1 MFNARAM
8 VVTIGL
14 VAFLLGLA
22 TGYTALAADP
32 PEPENLP
39 AAFVATGTG
48 AVITL
53 LGLWWPRR

>member
-8 VVTIGL
+8 VITMGL
-14 VAFLLGLA
+14 AAFLLGLL
-22 TGYTALAADP
+22 TGYTALTAEP

-39 AAFVATGTG
+39 GAFIATGAG